1 MEYLISDLGLYAVSY
16 AFAIALLAGV
26 VKGIVGFAMPMILI
40 SGLTLFLPP
49 EIALAGLIMPTLV
62 TNTMQALR
70 QGFSAAWSA
79 IKRFRIFL
87 LVGAVVLLSSAQ
99 LVKILPPDML
109 LLGIGIPIT
118 LFAGVQ
124 VLGWRPHF
132 DKSNRWAET
141 IVAIVAGISGGL
153 SGVWGPPTV
162 AYLTAINTP
171 KEEQM
176 RAQGVVYGL
185 GAVLLVI
192 AHVKSGVIRTET
204 LPLSIALVVPAV
216 IGTWLGFK
224 IQDRVDQATFR
235 KVTLLVVLIAGVNLV
250 RRGLLG

>member
-1 MEYLISDLGLYAVSY
+1 MEYLISDLGFYAVGY

-49 EIALAGLIMPTLV
+49 DIALAGLIMPTLV

-70 QGFSAAWSA
+70 QGVFAAWQA
-79 IKRFRIFL
+79 IKRFRVYLIVAGVAL
-87 LVGAVVLLSSAQ
+87 LASAQ
-99 LVKILPPDML
+99 LVNVLPADMF

-124 VLGWRPHF
+124 VLGWRPRF
-132 DKSNRWAET
+132 DKTNRWAET
-141 IVAIVAGISGGL
+141 IVATVAGFSGGL

-162 AYLTAINTP
+162 AYLTAIDTP

-185 GAVLLVI
+185 GAVLLVA
-192 AHVKSGVIRTET
+192 AHVQSGIIREET
-204 LPLSIALVVPAV
+204 FPLSAALVVPAV

-235 KVTLLVVLIAGVNLV
+235 KVTLFVVLIAGLNLV
-250 RRGLLG
+250 RRGVLG